1 MSLGK
6 QFESELCTKINQVF
20 LESDIRAVAYRHF
33 EYKMNEQL
41 FDIFVDTRGV
51 EFYLAIEC
59 KSMDYSKNKSI
70 NFRHAFHT
78 IDEDGQIPREDHF
91 LWQSGRAGI
100 IALELRNYNANKK
113 IMVLLGWPAIYK
125 PWKEGKKS
133 IDLKDL
139 SSYHTVIRRGG
150 EWQLTLEDLLSVNY
164 LNKKVEP
171 SKKALR
177 ARLAAQI
184 RAKKE

>member
-6 QFESELCTKINQVF
+6 QFESELCTTINQIF
-20 LESDIRAVAYRHF
+20 LEADVRAVAYRHF

-41 FDIFVDTRGV
+41 FDIFVDTRGI
-51 EFYLAIEC
+51 EYYLAIEC

-78 IDEDGQIPREDHF
+78 VDEDGQIPREDHF
-91 LWQSGRAGI
+91 LWLSGRAGI

-125 PWKEGKKS
+125 PWKEGAKS

-139 SSYHTVIRRGG
+139 SKYHTVQRRGG
-150 EWQLTLEDLLSVNY
+150 EWQLTIEDLLSVNY

-184 RAKKE
+184 RAKKQ